1 MLLTEWG
8 GMDSQTAIKG
18 WSLPGCPI
26 LRTGGQRV
34 SVGSRFF
41 TLYWISWELLTS
53 ERSEN
58 DLCYNILDLFKW
70 INFKKNFP
78 LPNTQ
83 LFRQRW
89 KVKPAAVCFF
99 LSSASV
105 TGASYRFI
113 AKVRQWWRLKFWKA
127 LNPGAEGKSKQLA
140 LLVQRPWNKKSKIWA
155 LEWQRRASFPFLHL
169 ARGFYGGWGTLWSLS
184 PWPGPLPLL
193 LPRPFLHEHNRSMML
208 CHRVGH
214 IDCYPWFWTIPLR
227 CSTKSQPGCK
237 SQSMEKLD
245 KCTNCK
251 ALPPDS
257 LTQ

>member
-127 LNPGAEGKSKQLA
+127 LNPGAEGQSKQLA
-140 LLVQRPWNKKSKIWA
+140 LLVSTKALEQKKQDMSTGMAKKSKLPIPSSGKG
-155 LEWQRRASFPFLHL
+155 L
-169 ARGFYGGWGTLWSLS
+169 LWRL
-184 PWPGPLPLL
+184 G
-193 LPRPFLHEHNRSMML
+193 
-208 CHRVGH
+208 
-214 IDCYPWFWTIPLR
+214 
-227 CSTKSQPGCK
+227 
-237 SQSMEKLD
+237 
-245 KCTNCK
+245 
-251 ALPPDS
+251 DS
-257 LTQ
+257 LEPFSLTWAPAPLAT